1 MKSRLLPFFLL
12 AMLALIPALYQ
23 ATYFLHIFILIFFY
37 IALSVAWNILSLSGK
52 VSLGHAAFFGLG
64 AYTSTILFVKHGVI
78 PWIGVFAAL
87 GVALFGAVV
96 LMIPLL
102 RLRGPMF
109 SLASIAFGEVLIRIA
124 VVWRDMTAGSEGMTI
139 PFHPGWLNMV
149 FKNNV
154 PYYYIFLILAAVSV
168 YLFHR
173 IYHSALGH
181 HLRAVAADEEAAQAL
196 GVNTSRAQIIALLWS
211 AGFTGVLGV
220 FYAQFV
226 YIIDPDFAF
235 SPMLFSV
242 QPALNG
248 IIGGMGTI
256 WGPVLGSV
264 LMTPLGEYLR
274 SYLGHLQQ
282 GLSFFIYGM
291 VLIAVVMIMPGG
303 IVSVLAPFFKRKAPG
318 AKIASERKAGP

>member
-1 MKSRLLPFFLL
+1 MRHLGAPIYLLFALGVVPFFL
-12 AMLALIPALYQ
+12 Q
-23 ATYFLHIFILIFFY
+23 STYFLHMFILIFFY
-37 IALSVAWNILSLSGK
+37 IALSVVWNILSLSGK

-64 AYTSTILFVKHGVI
+64 AYTSTILYVKHGII
-78 PWIGVFAAL
+78 PWVGVFAAL
-87 GVALFGAVV
+87 GVALLGAVV

-109 SLASIAFGEVLIRIA
+109 SLATIAFGEVLIRIA
-124 VVWRDMTAGSEGMTI
+124 VVWRDLTAGSEGMTI
-139 PFHPGWLNMV
+139 PFQPGWLTMG
-149 FKNNV
+149 FQNNI
-154 PYYYIFLILAAVSV
+154 PYYYIFLVLAAASV
-168 YLFHR
+168 YLAHR

-256 WGPVLGSV
+256 WGPVLGAV

-282 GLSFFIYGM
+282 GLSFFIYGL
-291 VLIAVVMIMPGG
+291 VLIGVVMIMPGG
-303 IVSVLAPFFKRKAPG
+303 IISVLSPFIQRMRRRPEESMGEKG
-318 AKIASERKAGP
+318 TL

>member
-1 MKSRLLPFFLL
+1 MRSRLPLILVLILL
-12 AMLALIPALYQ
+12 ALLPALYS

-64 AYTSTILFVKHGVI
+64 AYTSTILFVKHGII

-87 GVALFGAVV
+87 GVALLGAVV
-96 LMIPLL
+96 LMVPLL

-124 VVWRDMTAGSEGMTI
+124 VVWRDLTAGSEGMTI
-139 PFHPGWLNMV
+139 PFQPGWANMV
-149 FKNNV
+149 FKNNI
-154 PYYYIFLILAAVSV
+154 PYYYIFLVLAAVSIFV
-168 YLFHR
+168 FHR
-173 IYHSALGH
+173 IYHSSLGH

-196 GVNTSRAQIIALLWS
+196 GVNTSQAQIIALLWS
-211 AGFTGVLGV
+211 AGLTGVLGV

-235 SPMLFSV
+235 SSMLFSV

-256 WGPVLGSV
+256 WGPVVGAI

-291 VLIAVVMIMPGG
+291 VLMSVVMIMPGG
-303 IVSVLAPFFKRKAPG
+303 IISVLSPFLKRMAPRLKTV
-318 AKIASERKAGP
+318 SERKAEP

>member
-1 MKSRLLPFFLL
+1 MRARTVPFYFLL
-12 AMLALIPALYQ
+12 ILGAIPLFFQ
-23 ATYFLHIFILIFFY
+23 SSYFLHMFILIFFY
-37 IALSVAWNILSLSGK
+37 ISLSVAWNILSLSGK

-64 AYTSTILFVKHGVI
+64 AYTSTILNVKHGII
-78 PWIGVFAAL
+78 PWIGVFPGLA
-87 GVALFGAVV
+87 VALVGAVV

-139 PFHPGWLNMV
+139 PFKPGWLTMG
-149 FKNNV
+149 FQNNI
-154 PYYYIFLILAAVSV
+154 PYYYLFLILAAASV
-168 YLFHR
+168 YLARR

-235 SPMLFSV
+235 SSMLFSV

-291 VLIAVVMIMPGG
+291 ALIAVVMIMPGG
-303 IVSVLAPFFKRKAPG
+303 IVSVLSPYFRRKVTAS
-318 AKIASERKAGP
+318 KDISERKAVS